1 MKDDPMPF
9 RFPPLLATACLLAQI
24 SAAPAQEATSQSD
37 EDACRPDVFRLCA
50 SEIPDEGAIVSCLN
64 AKLEGLSPAC
74 HAVMAPTSSIKKR
87 RAPREAHAK
96 RAAEG

>member
-1 MKDDPMPF
+1 MPL
-9 RFPPLLATACLLAQI
+9 RFPALLATAALLAQI
-24 SAAPAQEATSQSD
+24 SASAAQEAGRQSD

-50 SEIPDEGAIVSCLN
+50 SEIPDETAIVACLN

-87 RAPREAHAK
+87 RIPREAHAR